1 MKSGISALGDWDK
14 AGNDKPLAKLTD
26 RQNEGLAHLESF
38 MEGRRTL
45 KDVSTYYDI
54 PSKYEMKIL
63 TLLTLWKFLSYS
75 YWVLDTTTVKKL
87 SHKHRQMFWVRYI
100 SLYAQ
105 RKTRR
110 L

>member
-26 RQNEGLAHLESF
+26 KQNEGLAQLESF

-45 KDVSTYYDI
+45 KDVSTHYKI
-54 PSKYEMKIL
+54 PSKYEMCLI
-63 TLLTLWKFLSYS
+63 LLTLWKILVYS
-75 YWVLDTTTVKKL
+75 YCVLDTTTVKRL
-87 SHKHRQMFWVRYI
+87 SHKHRQMLWVRYI

-105 RKTRR
+105 RKTTT
-110 L
+110 

>member
-26 RQNEGLAHLESF
+26 KQNEGLAQLESF

-45 KDVSTYYDI
+45 KDVSTYYKI
-54 PSKYEMKIL
+54 PSKCERCLI
-63 TLLTLWKFLSYS
+63 LLTLWKILFYS
-75 YWVLDTTTVKKL
+75 YCVLDTTTVKRL
-87 SHKHRQMFWVRYI
+87 SHKHRQMLWVRYI

-105 RKTRR
+105 RKTT
-110 L
+110 

>member
-26 RQNEGLAHLESF
+26 RQNEGLAQLESF

-45 KDVSTYYDI
+45 KDVSTHYNI
-54 PSKYEMKIL
+54 PSKYEM
-63 TLLTLWKFLSYS
+63 LLVTLWKFLFYS
-75 YWVLDTTTVKKL
+75 YWVLDTTTVKRL
-87 SHKHRQMFWVRYI
+87 SHKHRQMLWVRYI

-105 RKTRR
+105 RKTT
-110 L
+110 